1 MPHEEKTKW
10 FAELL
15 KVQEEIAVNNCKKL
29 VGSRQR
35 VLVEDRDG
43 KSGLL
48 SGRTQGSLVV
58 LFSGDD
64 SLIGEFAEVEVT
76 EAKGWSLRGQK
87 I

>member
-1 MPHEEKTKW
+1 MPHEEKTEW

-15 KVQEEIAVNNCKKL
+15 KVQEEIAVKNCQKL

-35 VLVEDRDG
+35 VLVEDRDQ
-43 KSGLL
+43 KTGLL

-64 SLIGEFAEVEVT
+64 SLIGEFADVEVT
-76 EAKGWSLRGQK
+76 GAKGWSLRGQK
-87 I
+87 V